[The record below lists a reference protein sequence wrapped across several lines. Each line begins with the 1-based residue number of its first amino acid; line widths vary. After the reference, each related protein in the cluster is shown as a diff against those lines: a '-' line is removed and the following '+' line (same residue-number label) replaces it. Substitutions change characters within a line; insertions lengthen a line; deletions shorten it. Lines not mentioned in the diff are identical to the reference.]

1 MCDYCDCRSHPPIAA
16 LSAEHEVLLGLL
28 AALRQAADAADR
40 DRAGPALAALRDRLA
55 GHAARE
61 EHGLFHQLRD
71 AELDGEYIT
80 MFEQDHRRVDTLLH
94 DAGGRGWRAAVGELV
109 ELLTKHIARE
119 EYDLFPVAH
128 QVLAPSQWD
137 AVDAVHSPIR
147 PCEATLASTTG
158 ASS

>member
-16 LSAEHEVLLGLL
+16 LSADHEGLLGLL
-28 AALRQAADAADR
+28 VALRQAAETADR
-40 DRAGPALAALRDRLA
+40 DRAVPSLAALRHRLA
-55 GHAARE
+55 VHAARE
-61 EHGLFHQLRD
+61 EHGLFNQLRD
-71 AELDGEYIT
+71 AQLDGAYVT

-94 DAGGRGWRAAVGELV
+94 DAGGHGWRAAVGELV
-109 ELLTKHIARE
+109 ELLTEHIARE

-137 AVDAVHSPIR
+137 AVDAVHSAIH